1 MANVPKKNKRCQ
13 YESVRKRIQDVDIFG
28 TPVGFNL
35 DGDLQISSFP
45 GFIMTCIVMTILFSY
60 GAARF
65 QTLIYRS
72 NPTITRSD
80 LLDYFDSTEIVKFS
94 DINFKIAFAVEQY
107 DDSRAGK
114 DDPNYV
120 RWVVQLTQTTGGVE
134 IVIPL
139 KYHKCS
145 DADFDSYYKPGKSYI
160 NVFAQAKKRK
170 NLYCID
176 DDQDLAVYGYG
187 DQTDY

>member
-1 MANVPKKNKRCQ
+1 
-13 YESVRKRIQDVDIFG
+13 
-28 TPVGFNL
+28 
-35 DGDLQISSFP
+35 
-45 GFIMTCIVMTILFSY
+45 MTILFSY

-80 LLDYFDSTEIVKFS
+80 LLDFFDSTEIVKFS

-107 DDSRAGK
+107 DDSRAAK

-120 RWVVQLTQTTGGVE
+120 RWVVQLTQATGGVE
-134 IVIPL
+134 IEIPL
-139 KYHKCS
+139 TYHKCT
-145 DADFDSYYKPGKSYI
+145 DADYDSFYKPGKSYI
-160 NVFAQAKKRK
+160 NVFTQNKKRK

-176 DDQDLAVYGYG
+176 DDQ
-187 DQTDY
+187 